1 MIKIIIKNREYKMS
15 IKSFTIPS
23 VELKYTSE
31 YIATTLW
38 KQKIAKVD
46 CITMIPYLRDNE
58 VFNLAYVYIET
69 WCDSEVA
76 YNFINRLKDS
86 TKETRLVHNS
96 DDWWNIE
103 MNTHNSGNI
112 NLYSYTKNF
121 NNDFFEKDNIVIENK
136 NPIYNNSNY
145 NKNILQIEA

>member
-1 MIKIIIKNREYKMS
+1 MS
-15 IKSFTIPS
+15 ITSFTIPS

-31 YIATTLW
+31 YIASTLW
-38 KQKIAKVD
+38 KQKIAKVN

-58 VFNLAYVYIET
+58 VFNLAYVYIDT
-69 WCDSEVA
+69 WSDSEIA

-96 DDWWNIE
+96 DDWWNVE
-103 MNTHNSGNI
+103 MNTHNSGNM

-121 NNDFFEKDNIVIENK
+121 KNDFFEQDNNLIETK
-136 NPIYNNSNY
+136 NPIYNAVNY
-145 NKNILQIEA
+145 NKNILQIKA

>member
-1 MIKIIIKNREYKMS
+1 MS

-31 YIATTLW
+31 HIATILW
-38 KQKIAKVD
+38 KQKIAKVK
-46 CITMIPYLRDNE
+46 CITTIPYLRENE
-58 VFNLAYVYIET
+58 VFNLAYVYIDT

-86 TKETRLVHNS
+86 TKETRLVYNS
-96 DDWWNIE
+96 DNWWNVEI
-103 MNTHNSGNI
+103 NIHNSGNM

-121 NNDFFEKDNIVIENK
+121 NNDFFEKDNILIEKK
-136 NPIYNNSNY
+136 NPI
-145 NKNILQIEA
+145 QIEA